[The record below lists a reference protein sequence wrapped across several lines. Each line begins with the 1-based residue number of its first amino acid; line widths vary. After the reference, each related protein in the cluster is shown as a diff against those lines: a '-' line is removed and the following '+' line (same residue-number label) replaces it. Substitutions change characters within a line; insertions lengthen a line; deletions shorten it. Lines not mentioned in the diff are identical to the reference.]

1 MLGFF
6 GPYEFKGLR
15 LMLQRNTGQK
25 GTVGPV
31 NTPYRRSPI
40 YKLRLRVACR
50 RITSPLG
57 SYAETV

>member
-25 GTVGPV
+25 GTEGPV
-31 NTPYRRSPI
+31 STPGRRPPT
-40 YKLRLRVACR
+40 Y
-50 RITSPLG
+50 T
-57 SYAETV
+57 